1 MIEGVALPVRNVR
14 ESDFAVAALG
24 NLRSIVQQTGAT
36 IVLSSEWRRTEELRS
51 SIGAVLRSH
60 DIPPFRDYTPILH
73 TKAEYQAVNPVVAW
87 CERRAREIGKWL
99 KEHPEV
105 TAWVALDD
113 LDFAWADNL
122 RAAGTPWMK
131 IRSVKTH
138 DRHCLTDDNAAAG
151 VQILVNPPPEPRVAL
166 RQSTVDSFSAGSS
179 SGLLCSTEDSA
190 PERIRLG

>member
-113 LDFAWADNL
+113 LDFAWADAV
-122 RAAGTPWMK
+122 RMAGTPYVK
-131 IRSVKTH
+131 YRSVKTN
-138 DRHCLTDDNAAAG
+138 DRICLTDADAEEA
-151 VQILVNPPPEPRVAL
+151 VKLLQKPPPEPRVVQV
-166 RQSTVDSFSAGSS
+166 R
-179 SGLLCSTEDSA
+179 SA
-190 PERIRLG
+190 PAQN